1 MTRASRATSSE
12 RVTFGELATALAV
25 LLLITVAHEA
35 RGQNLDRRAPFP
47 VERPFETERAVPDTA
62 EAAGEIDLGG
72 PAGERV
78 LPNVPAPSAAELEA
92 LGAQAGLVIREL
104 EVTGNTVFSD
114 EALTSAVATYLGQPL
129 DSADLENIRRAL
141 TAVYV
146 DAGYVSSGARLPE
159 QEIQDGRL
167 RVEITEGTLAEVQ
180 IQGASR
186 YRKSVLRARI
196 LRAAG
201 TPVRVGDLE
210 AALRVLSQDPR
221 LGRLDARLEP
231 GPRPGTSILRV
242 VLDELHPGQLSFAF
256 DNYETPSVGEF
267 AGHADVAHQNPLG
280 LGDHFG
286 ADVTVAEGRYRVGGR
301 YSIPIHPSGTELTF
315 DGRYSHA
322 EIVDPLFDS
331 LDIRSETVSY
341 AVGVVQTLYR
351 TPRDWIDAGVSLDRR
366 RSQSTI
372 FGDFPFDFV
381 DGTDNGRS
389 ELTVLRA
396 DTGWTRRLRSSALA
410 LRAIFSWGLDAFGA
424 TMHHDSGAPDGIFF
438 TWIGQLRFLH
448 RFEATGIEL
457 GLRGDVQL
465 ADRPVLPL
473 EQFAVGGPGS
483 VRGNITNQLAG
494 DQGASAGLDV
504 QLPLLR
510 TDTGR
515 TLLSVIPFVDYGRIW
530 NRDRLDPEDSTL
542 WSVGAGLAWDPHPAF
557 GFHFDWGH
565 AFNAAPSGD
574 RLQDHGVTF
583 RVIWRAL

>member
-1 MTRASRATSSE
+1 
-12 RVTFGELATALAV
+12 VTFGELAAALAV

-35 RGQNLDRRAPFP
+35 RAQNPGGRVPFP
-47 VERPFETERAVPDTA
+47 VERPFETERGVPDVGEA
-62 EAAGEIDLGG
+62 EGEIDLGG
-72 PAGERV
+72 PPGERV

-92 LGAQAGLVIREL
+92 LGAQAGLVIRGL
-104 EVTGNTVFSD
+104 DLSGNTVFSD
-114 EALTSAVATYLGQPL
+114 DALTAAVATYLGQPL
-129 DSADLENIRRAL
+129 DPADLEKIRRAL
-141 TAVYV
+141 TSVYV

-167 RVEITEGTLAEVQ
+167 RVEISEGTLAEVQ

-186 YRKSVLRARI
+186 YRTSVLRARI

-242 VLDELHPGQLSFAF
+242 VLDELHPGNLRFSF
-256 DNYETPSVGEF
+256 DSYETPSVGEF

-280 LGDHFG
+280 LGDHLS
-286 ADVTVAEGRYRVGGR
+286 AAVTVAEGRYRAGGR

-322 EIVDPLFDS
+322 EIVDPLLDS

-366 RSQSTI
+366 RSKSTI
-372 FGDFPFDFV
+372 FGDFPFPFF
-381 DGTDNGRS
+381 DGSDNGRS

-424 TMHHDSGAPDGIFF
+424 TVHHDSGAPDGIFF

-448 RFEATGIEL
+448 RFEASGIEL

-465 ADRPVLPL
+465 ADRPILPL
-473 EQFAVGGPGS
+473 EQFAIGGPGS
-483 VRGNITNQLAG
+483 VRGYLTNQLAG

-504 QLPLLR
+504 QLPLVR

-515 TLLSVIPFVDYGRIW
+515 TLLSVIPFADFGRIW
-530 NRDRLDPEDSTL
+530 NRDGLDPDESTL
-542 WSVGAGLAWDPHPAF
+542 WSVGTGLVWEPHPAF
-557 GFHFDWGH
+557 SFRFDWGH